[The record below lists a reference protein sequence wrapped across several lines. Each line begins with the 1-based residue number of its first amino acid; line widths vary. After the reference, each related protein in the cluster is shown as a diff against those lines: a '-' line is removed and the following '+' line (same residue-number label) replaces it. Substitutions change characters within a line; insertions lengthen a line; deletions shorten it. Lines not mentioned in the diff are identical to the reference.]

1 MKYFILIFLLLS
13 LGLVY
18 AEDFGAGETVQLYFS
33 EGFSSGDVKL
43 YYNFT
48 DLVDINPIVKKI
60 DEEYI
65 LYFDLPL
72 NSSIGVYNVGNVT
85 FNVVESSE
93 VMRISPVYYIFS
105 NDEGSFYVELESVK
119 GSFEVLVNATNVEPR
134 KSLVSLSEGETKKL
148 YVDFKN
154 VSEDG
159 SLSLSYGNFSYEIK
173 LVYFEDEVIV
183 PEVVDE
189 VIVPEVVDEVIEEKV
204 PLTFLVT
211 KPSVEVNLLYNE
223 SVIGTLKVQN
233 TFDEELS
240 GLSYKLNGNILNL
253 VSFRE
258 EEVSLR
264 AGEIYALDFVFN
276 ENENASVGVYDGE
289 IIFGNTE
296 HLISIPVMM
305 NVSDVRVIEEEI
317 LYGNEIIYEG
327 DIYEEESN
335 NTLLY
340 IGVALIA
347 LMVFLIIVVV
357 LKLRQKQ
364 EKRFNEYIDETKKK
378 K

>member
-1 MKYFILIFLLLS
+1 MLS

-48 DLVDINPIVKKI
+48 DLVDINPIVKEI
-60 DEEYI
+60 DDEYI

-189 VIVPEVVDEVIEEKV
+189 VVIVPEVVDEVIEEKV